1 MHFLLKNA
9 IIFYKHTQSVVY
21 CNGFNTFPKGRAFA
35 LKYHIDTIP
44 VWDSLKLEGE
54 CLLCALHRKTELG
67 EAERYLGASVMEP
80 DTRIQVNDKGFCPHH
95 HSMLFGMS
103 NRLGHAL
110 MLESHL
116 AETRQRTGKTF
127 AALRQAAK
135 AYSSASMLERLKKG
149 TSARTD
155 MERLAEE
162 LRAMSTSCIMCD
174 SIQENMDRYLHT
186 FFHLYQN
193 DTEFRTR
200 FHQSKAVCL
209 PHMADLLFLAPQ
221 ELPAK
226 EVADFVDRLTAM
238 ESANLDRM
246 QEDISWFI
254 KKFDYRYLDE
264 PWHNSQD
271 AVERTVNKLRGW
283 CVGQEPNPKE

>member
-1 MHFLLKNA
+1 M
-9 IIFYKHTQSVVY
+9 
-21 CNGFNTFPKGRAFA
+21 
-35 LKYHIDTIP
+35 KYHIDTIP

-54 CLLCALHRKTELG
+54 CLFCALHRKTELG

-80 DTRIQVNDKGFCPHH
+80 DTRIQVNDKGFCSHH
-95 HSMLFGMS
+95 HAMLFSMS

-116 AETRQRTGKTF
+116 AETRKRTAKSFDT
-127 AALRQAAK
+127 LKKAAK
-135 AYSSASMLERLKKG
+135 AYSGASMLERIKKG
-149 TSARTD
+149 GAARSD
-155 MERLAEE
+155 MESVADELTALA
-162 LRAMSTSCIMCD
+162 SSCILCD
-174 SIQENMDRYLHT
+174 SINENMDRYLHT

-193 DTEFRTR
+193 DSEFRRR
-200 FHQSKAVCL
+200 FCASKAVCL
-209 PHMADLLFLAPQ
+209 PHMAQLIRSSLQEMPPKTAGEFITALA
-221 ELPAK
+221 
-226 EVADFVDRLTAM
+226 DM

-254 KKFDYRYLDE
+254 KKFDYRYLNE

-283 CVGQEPNPKE
+283 CVGQEPNPKET

>member
-1 MHFLLKNA
+1 M
-9 IIFYKHTQSVVY
+9 
-21 CNGFNTFPKGRAFA
+21 R
-35 LKYHIDTIP
+35 YHIDTIP
-44 VWDSLKLEGE
+44 VWDSLKLDGE

-95 HSMLFGMS
+95 HAMLFGMS

-127 AALRQAAK
+127 AALEKAAK
-135 AYSSASMLERLKKG
+135 AYASASMLERLKKG
-149 TSARTD
+149 STARAD
-155 MERLAEE
+155 MERLANE
-162 LRAMSTSCIMCD
+162 LTAMASSCIMCD
-174 SIQENMDRYLHT
+174 SITENMERYLHT

-193 DTEFRTR
+193 DTEFRRR
-200 FHQSKAVCL
+200 FCNSKGLCL
-209 PHMADLLFLAPQ
+209 PHMAELIRWAPQ
-221 ELPAK
+221 ELSAK
-226 EVADFVDRLTAM
+226 EVGDFVAKLTAM

-254 KKFDYRYLDE
+254 KKFDYRFLDE

-283 CVGQEPNPKE
+283 CVGQEPNPKA